1 MIVIDKEHHECL
13 KIDVMEVE
21 KIEKNL
27 GLSRKLK
34 KVWNMKVTA
43 FPLVVGTLGTPA
55 NALDK
60 LLKTVG
66 IETKITVLIHTSR
79 TL

>member
-13 KIDVMEVE
+13 KVDVMEVE

-34 KVWNMKVTA
+34 KVWNMKVI
-43 FPLVVGTLGTPA
+43 
-55 NALDK
+55 
-60 LLKTVG
+60 G
-66 IETKITVLIHTSR
+66 IETKIIVLIHTSR